1 LKRLHD
7 ETKRIDLFFQDAK
20 VNPKID
26 RKMLVETM
34 YHKRIVAEILT
45 DRVFGRIQKERE
57 MWATIEVAVDNQ
69 LK

>member
-1 LKRLHD
+1 MKRLHD

-26 RKMLVETM
+26 QKMLVETM

-45 DRVFGRIQKERE
+45 DRVFGRIQKEGE
-57 MWATIEVAVDNQ
+57 MWATIEMAVDNQ